1 MKTESRTKW
10 HSQRRR
16 TNAQR
21 RKERIWRKLHRLRIL
36 GMLRLQLLLNG
47 SPKIME
53 AAAIRRRR
61 TSAQMASIS
70 AALRKPCQPC
80 ATSPATVHRGSKVA
94 SGSGCVSKSV
104 GAHSGAP
111 SPATGIATK
120 RSHPTSV
127 ISRRR
132 PRSTRDSCPS
142 RQKGRA
148 HPPGGRRDSSQKL
161 RCVALSTLEARNQK
175 SRALRP
181 SEGFGKNR
189 V

>member
-36 GMLRLQLLLNG
+36 GMLQLQLLLNG

-61 TSAQMASIS
+61 TSAQMASSS
-70 AALRKPCQPC
+70 AALCKPCQPC

-104 GAHSGAP
+104 GHSGAP

-148 HPPGGRRDSSQKL
+148 HPPGGRRDSQIL
-161 RCVALSTLEARNQK
+161 RCEALRALEARNQK
-175 SRALRP
+175 SRTLRP
-181 SEGFGKNR
+181 
-189 V
+189 